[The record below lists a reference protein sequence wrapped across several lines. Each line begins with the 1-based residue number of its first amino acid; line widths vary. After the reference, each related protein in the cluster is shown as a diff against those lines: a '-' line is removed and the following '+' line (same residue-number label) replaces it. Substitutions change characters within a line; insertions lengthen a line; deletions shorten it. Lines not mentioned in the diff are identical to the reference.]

1 MNAVAVVYSLKEYP
15 NGLIITGSN
24 DQTIGIHDIE
34 TNQQLAQLKEHEGAV
49 CSLYFDNN
57 SNSNLLYSGSFDS
70 TAKVWNLNNLAKS
83 EFQLKPSITIKG
95 IKFVAKTLRK

>member
-1 MNAVAVVYSLKEYP
+1 VNAVAVVYSLKEYP

-95 IKFVAKTLRK
+95 IKFVSKTLRK